1 VKSMTD
7 KKEKETLTRITDSHT
22 FKLDKDE
29 AKIVD
34 GVLEVPVIV
43 AREMVYDYG
52 DTKAFKPKEEL
63 EKAAQFA
70 DGIPITRS
78 HPDAGIVTDQT
89 EILGT
94 FRKPKTVD
102 EELGGVLR
110 ITDKSLIGDVLDG
123 TLKETSGGFFC
134 NLDRTASGDYKGQH
148 YDATQTNIVLNHVA
162 VVDQGRCS
170 LEDGC
175 GIQID
180 EQTATKGE
188 QDSPADLRGKLDT
201 AIGMAETSYETKLA
215 DLLKE
220 VKEMLDTEN
229 KLDAKEAVK
238 ADSELN
244 TKLSETVL
252 TLKADNE
259 KLRADLDAITIKE
272 KEAIVTELSAVQ
284 DTKSKTELLKLSVL
298 DLRKELDMVNQITAT
313 RLSIDNRPGS
323 TKAIDKA
330 YANVGGKD

>member
-1 VKSMTD
+1 MTD

-34 GVLEVPVIV
+34 GILEVPVIV
-43 AREMVYDYG
+43 AREMVYNYG
-52 DTKAFKPKEEL
+52 DTKAFKPKKEL

-70 DGIPITRS
+70 DGIAITRS
-78 HPDAGIVTDQT
+78 HPDAGIVTDQA

-94 FRKPKTVD
+94 FRNPKMVD
-102 EELGGVLR
+102 EELSGILR
-110 ITDKSLIGDVLDG
+110 ITDKSLIGDVQDG
-123 TLKETSGGFFC
+123 TLKEVSGGFFC
-134 NLDRTASGDYKGQH
+134 NLDRTASGDHNGTH

-175 GIQID
+175 GIQ
-180 EQTATKGE
+180 E
-188 QDSPADLRGKLDT
+188 DSPPLPTPKPK
-201 AIGMAETSYETKLA
+201 TKIDIA
-215 DLLKE
+215 G
-220 VKEMLDTEN
+220 T
-229 KLDAKEAVK
+229 
-238 ADSELN
+238 DSELN

-272 KEAIVTELSAVQ
+272 KEAIVTELLAVQ

-323 TKAIDKA
+323 TKAIDAA
-330 YANVGGKD
+330 YANVGGKE